1 MKVDGTLDRGL
12 TQAGYSR
19 LTAEQLEKMRAR
31 LAQRAPDTAF
41 SAAEAAIYTGRSTRT
56 LKRAIDAGMGPRR
69 EKNPDVTGLG
79 ATNRHTRY
87 RKADLDAWR
96 SSLVAF
102 AVDFR
107 GFDDLATDA
116 PWVIDGERILGHLLD
131 LDDIEAVLD
140 ALSAEAI
147 VFLRLDEALQWV
159 WVSRD
164 LRSTYQEAFAS
175 IARGTMQELED
186 AAQRDALD
194 ADTGPA
200 VGRSKGPLRP

>member
-1 MKVDGTLDRGL
+1 MWSFDKRLALADLD
-12 TQAGYSR
+12 
-19 LTAEQLEKMRAR
+19 EVRAR
-31 LAQRAPDTAF
+31 LAQRPSDAAF
-41 SAAEAAIYTGRSTRT
+41 TAAEAAIYTGRSTRT
-56 LKRAIDAGMGPRR
+56 LKRAIDAGVGPKR

-96 SSLVAF
+96 ESLVAF
-102 AVDFR
+102 AIDFR

-116 PWVIDGERILGHLLD
+116 PWVVDGERILGHLLD

-140 ALSAEAI
+140 ALGAETI
-147 VFLRLDEALQWV
+147 VFLRLDEALRQV
-159 WVSRD
+159 WASSE
-164 LRSTYQEAFAS
+164 LRLNYQEAFAS

-200 VGRSKGPLRP
+200 VGKSKPPLRP